1 MNTMKKI
8 SFDFDGTLSRKDIHA
23 FAKEMALAGHEV
35 WIVTSRFGDEEGLAK
50 NWNWIPGQ
58 NEKVFAAAEDIGIP
72 KERIVFTNMAP
83 KIDFLKG
90 KGFAL
95 HLDDDDIELMDIF
108 SSKDACSAIN
118 ANHSD
123 WEYFCR
129 EEIEKTL

>member
-1 MNTMKKI
+1 MVKKI
-8 SFDFDGTLSRKDIHA
+8 SFDFDGTLSRKDIHF
-23 FAKEMALAGHEV
+23 FAKEMVLTGNEV
-35 WIVTSRFGDEEGLAK
+35 WIVTSRFSDKEGIAN
-50 NWNWIPGQ
+50 NWNWIKGQ

-72 KERIVFTNMAP
+72 KERIIFTNMTP

-95 HLDDDDIELMDIF
+95 HLDDDEIELMDILY
-108 SSKDACSAIN
+108 SKDVCTPIN

-129 EEIEKTL
+129 EIVKTL